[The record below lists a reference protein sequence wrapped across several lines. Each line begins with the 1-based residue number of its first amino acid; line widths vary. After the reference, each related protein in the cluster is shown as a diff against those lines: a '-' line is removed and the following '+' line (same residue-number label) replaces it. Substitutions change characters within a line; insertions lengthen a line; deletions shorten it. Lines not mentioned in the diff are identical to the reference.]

1 MAHQP
6 SDLSNHISEIH
17 AFKPVEN
24 EKSRSSEC
32 NYWTLSVVCIFRL
45 LPEEGGPV
53 YGKQKLQG
61 HYIPDVVFKSQEFVV
76 TL

>member
-1 MAHQP
+1 MAYLP

-17 AFKPVEN
+17 AFKPVKN

-32 NYWTLSVVCIFRL
+32 DCRMLSVVCISDSCTK
-45 LPEEGGPV
+45 GGPA

-61 HYIPDVVFKSQEFVV
+61 YYIQNALFRSEESAFA
-76 TL
+76 L